1 MPEPGKVVR
10 STAGRDKG
18 SLMVV
23 IHSEPDAVYVCDGK
37 RRPLGRPKR
46 KNPGHVEELDTS
58 LLPQEAATDKALRRA
73 LAALRGSD

>member
-1 MPEPGKVVR
+1 MPEPGRVVR

-18 SLMVV
+18 SLQV
-23 IHSEPDAVYVCDGK
+23 IVRAEADAVYVCDGK
-37 RRPLGRPKR
+37 QRPLGRPKR
-46 KNPGHVEELDTS
+46 KNPRHIEVLDTS